1 MTLSL
6 ILERFGY
13 EPGYYKNDKFVRVPE
28 MIPEFIVPNLSEFKA
43 SIPGQYRSTPSKIDK
58 KSNVIRFFSSF

>member
-43 SIPGQYRSTPSKIDK
+43 SIPGRYRCPQKLMKIVMS
-58 KSNVIRFFSSF
+58 SNCFSFS